1 MYVQDFWRNTQIL
14 FIFIKSL
21 YGGKCAEI
29 SWSNSRVD
37 TLFFFMPK
45 TARSKTHQQDVVH
58 DEGTL
63 IRWSMLRGLALKLNT
78 LCWGFLIIYQ
88 RLLRYD
94 FQFPFA
100 ILAPWLDVQGDPT
113 LFSAPCSNWIYM
125 CVMTWREIIQRMSYS
140 SSQEKQCMNRF
151 LSGWR
156 TLNGNEIYFISYFIN
171 PGGEI
176 RLCHPI

>member
-1 MYVQDFWRNTQIL
+1 MCRNLLKQ
-14 FIFIKSL
+14 FKSL
-21 YGGKCAEI
+21 Y
-29 SWSNSRVD
+29 S
-37 TLFFFMPK
+37 FFFSCLKQHGLKPISRMLYM
-45 TARSKTHQQDVVH
+45 TRVH
-58 DEGTL
+58 
-63 IRWSMLRGLALKLNT
+63 WSTLRGLALKLNT

-88 RLLRYD
+88 RLLRYN

-140 SSQEKQCMNRF
+140 SSQEEQCMNRF

-156 TLNGNEIYFISYFIN
+156 TLNGNEIYFILYFIN